1 MGSKSSA
8 GEISGV
14 APRRTLG
21 VGSIVF
27 MVTAAAAPLGAVV
40 ALIPV
45 LFSTSGSVG
54 APVYFLIAGAV
65 LMLFAVG
72 FTAMTKYVANAGAF
86 YSYVRAGLGELP
98 GIGTAFVAVVAYAAM
113 VGSALAYVG
122 QVVVQLVER
131 WAGHSSSPWLW
142 AAVFGLIVGLLG
154 YRNIEIGG
162 RVLGVALLVEA
173 ASVLLVDLAIVVQG
187 GHEGLSLASLSPA
200 AATTGAQ
207 APGFGLMLAFLT
219 FTGFE
224 ATVVFRSEATDP
236 DRTIPRATF
245 LALALIG
252 TLYAFSGWA
261 TAVGVGT
268 DRVLDVA
275 NSNPTGM
282 YLDLAGAYVGPM
294 MRDLLQILL
303 VTSYFAGVLSM
314 HNVVAR
320 YLRSLGSDGVAPAAL
335 AVIHERHRA
344 PSRASLAT
352 SGVTA
357 LLLVA
362 FMVFRS
368 GPLEVYLWLSW
379 AGTLGILAML
389 LLTCLAVIVFFRRGG
404 HDGRIWHTLL
414 APGAALIAL
423 IGALYVI
430 VRNFSQLVGDG
441 IAPVILLLVVPI
453 VFALGVIRALTLRK
467 SRQQAPVDT
476 DPGDVSRP

>member
-1 MGSKSSA
+1 MSTVVGKSSS
-8 GEISGV
+8 GEI
-14 APRRTLG
+14 PRGTLG

-45 LFSTSGSVG
+45 LFSTSGSVA

-86 YSYVRAGLGELP
+86 YSYVREGLGELP
-98 GIGTAFVAVVAYAAM
+98 GIGTAFVAVVAYSAM

-122 QVVVQLVER
+122 QVAVQLVRR
-131 WAGHSSSPWLW
+131 WAGFDTSPWLW
-142 AAVFGLIVGLLG
+142 AAVFGLVVGLLG

-162 RVLGVALLVEA
+162 RVLGVALVVEA
-173 ASVLLVDLAIVVQG
+173 SSVLLVDLAIVVRG
-187 GHEGLSLASLSPA
+187 RHDGLSLASLSPA
-200 AATTGAQ
+200 AATTGAH

-224 ATVVFRSEATDP
+224 ATVVFRGEARDP
-236 DRTIPRATF
+236 DRTVPRATF

-252 TLYAFSGWA
+252 ALYAFSGWA

-268 DRVLDVA
+268 DRVLEVA
-275 NSNPTGM
+275 ESDPTGM
-282 YLDLAGAYVGPM
+282 YLDLAGTYVAPV
-294 MRDLLQILL
+294 MRDVLQILL

-320 YLRSLGSDGVAPAAL
+320 YLRSLGSEAVAPVAL
-335 AVIHERHRA
+335 AAIHERHRA

-352 SGVTA
+352 SAITAA
-357 LLLVA
+357 LLLI
-362 FMVFRS
+362 FLISGS
-368 GPLEVYLWLSW
+368 GPLDVYLWLSW
-379 AGTLGILAML
+379 AGTLGILAMM

-414 APGAALIAL
+414 APTAALIAL
-423 IGALYVI
+423 VGALYVI
-430 VRNFSQLVGDG
+430 VRNFSQLVGNG
-441 IAPVILLLVVPI
+441 IAPAVLLSVVPI
-453 VFALGVIRALTLRK
+453 VFALGVIRALSLRAARADER
-467 SRQQAPVDT
+467 SVHH
-476 DPGDVSRP
+476 